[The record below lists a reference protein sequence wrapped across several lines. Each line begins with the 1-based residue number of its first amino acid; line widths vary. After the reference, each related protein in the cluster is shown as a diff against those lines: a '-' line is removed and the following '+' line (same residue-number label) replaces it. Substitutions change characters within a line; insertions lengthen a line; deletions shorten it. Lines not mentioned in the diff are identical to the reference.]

1 MVEQILVA
9 MAKENAFFFS
19 LIEWMPL
26 FEEKEIPPYWHVY
39 FISRNDPIIRYPLDK
54 ARGGQRRFKTID
66 AAYAAITKIAD
77 GRVRDVRIIPEPW

>member
-9 MAKENAFFFS
+9 MAKENAFCRAE
-19 LIEWMPL
+19 IEWMHL
-26 FEEKEIPPYWHVY
+26 FEEKEVPPYWLVY
-39 FISRNDPIIRYPLDK
+39 FISRLDPIIRYPLDK
-54 ARGGQRRFKTID
+54 TRGGQRRFKTID